1 MPFNA
6 FLLASRVR
14 PVGGRHRGS
23 NFTQLTSE
31 LHVALITSAS
41 ILRYLIQSESLFL
54 PALSFIMLHK
64 RFVLIFSGWLL
75 VLLVPLAPALAQGG
89 GPAPATA
96 ATSTD
101 SVRLTL
107 PEAERRFFQNNLAV
121 LAQQFNV
128 TVAQAQAVQA
138 RVIDNPTLYVEQD
151 VLRRRI
157 ARPLVPEGTVGS
169 EAIVTVQQLFSLAGR
184 RRAAGRVAEQ
194 SAVVEQY
201 NLQDLLRT
209 LRYQLRTTFYD
220 LAFKRQTLRVY
231 DTEISSLSRTVN
243 LYQGQFEKGNVAL
256 KEVIRLRAFLFTL
269 QSEKQALL
277 SDVAAEQADLHVLLR
292 DPVGSAYAPVVDLTR
307 TRALSLSAHPEQ
319 QLADTA
325 LVLRTDLNARR
336 ATLEQQN
343 LNLRLQQKLATP
355 DLAIGY
361 TYDKAG
367 SYINNYSALTLGM
380 AVPVF
385 NRNQGNIQAAR
396 AQVAGSKL
404 LIDQQ
409 QLIVQSEV
417 HQAYQLAARSDEL
430 FQSTDRDTAPFA
442 RLMVG
447 IEQSYAKRVL
457 TVVEYLD
464 FFESYKNNL
473 VQLNTLRANRV
484 RAFEQL
490 NFAVGKPI
498 FNSY

>member
-1 MPFNA
+1 MP
-6 FLLASRVR
+6 
-14 PVGGRHRGS
+14 
-23 NFTQLTSE
+23 Q
-31 LHVALITSAS
+31 
-41 ILRYLIQSESLFL
+41 Q
-54 PALSFIMLHK
+54 K
-64 RFVLIFSGWLL
+64 RFFILIMGCLL
-75 VLLVPLAPALAQGG
+75 GLVVSTVPAHAQAS
-89 GPAPATA
+89 PASALQAGRIDT
-96 ATSTD
+96 
-101 SVRLTL
+101 VRLAL
-107 PEAERRFFQNNLAV
+107 PDAEQRFFQNNLAV
-121 LAQQFNV
+121 LAQQYNV

-138 RVIDNPTLYVEQD
+138 RIIDNPTLYVEQD

-157 ARPLVPEGTVGS
+157 SRPVVPEGTLGN
-169 EAIVTVQQLFSLAGR
+169 EAIVTVQQLFSIAGR
-184 RRAAGRVAEQ
+184 RKAAGRVAQ
-194 SAVVEQY
+194 QAAVVEQY

-220 LAFKRQTLRVY
+220 LIFKQQTLKVY
-231 DTEISSLSRTVN
+231 DTEINSLSRTVN
-243 LYQGQFEKGNVAL
+243 LYQTQFEKGNVAL

-277 SDVAAEQADLHVLLR
+277 TDVAAEQSDLHVLLR
-292 DPVGSAYAPVVDLTR
+292 DPISTTYVPVVDLGR
-307 TRALSLSAHPEQ
+307 TRALSLNAYSEQ
-319 QLADTA
+319 QLTDTA

-336 ATLEQQN
+336 ASLEQQN
-343 LNLRLQQKLATP
+343 LNLTLQRKLATP
-355 DLAIGY
+355 DLAVGY

-380 AVPVF
+380 AIPIF
-385 NRNQGNIQAAR
+385 NRNQGNIQV
-396 AQVAGSKL
+396 AQAQIAGGKL
-404 LIDQQ
+404 LVDQQ

-417 HQAYQLAARSDEL
+417 HQAYQLAVRSDEL

-442 RLMVG
+442 RLMTG

-473 VQLNTLRANRV
+473 VQLNTLRANRI

-498 FNSY
+498 FRAE

>member
-1 MPFNA
+1 MP
-6 FLLASRVR
+6 
-14 PVGGRHRGS
+14 
-23 NFTQLTSE
+23 Q
-31 LHVALITSAS
+31 
-41 ILRYLIQSESLFL
+41 
-54 PALSFIMLHK
+54 K
-64 RFVLIFSGWLL
+64 RFVLIMAGWMLAL
-75 VLLVPLAPALAQGG
+75 LAPS
-89 GPAPATA
+89 APAQAQAGRSTPA
-96 ATSTD
+96 ASADT
-101 SVRLTL
+101 VRLTL
-107 PEAERRFFQNNLAV
+107 PDAEQRFFQNNLAV

-138 RVIDNPTLYVEQD
+138 RIIDNPTLYVEQD

-157 ARPLVPEGTVGS
+157 ARPVVPEGTVGS
-169 EAIVTVQQLFSLAGR
+169 EAIVTVQQLFSIAGR
-184 RRAAGRVAEQ
+184 RKAAGRVAQQ

-209 LRYQLRTTFYD
+209 LRYQLRTTYYD
-220 LAFKRQTLRVY
+220 LAFKQQTLKVY
-231 DTEISSLSRTVN
+231 DTEIGSLSRTVN
-243 LYQGQFEKGNVAL
+243 LYQTQFEKGNVAL

-277 SDVAAEQADLHVLLR
+277 SDVAAEQSDLHVLLR
-292 DPVGSAYAPVVDLTR
+292 DPAGSAYAPVVDLAR
-307 TRALSLSAHPEQ
+307 TRALSLSTYPEQ

-336 ATLEQQN
+336 ALLEQQN

-355 DLAIGY
+355 DLAVGY

-380 AVPVF
+380 AIPVF
-385 NRNQGNIQAAR
+385 NRNQGNIQAAQ
-396 AQVAGSKL
+396 AQLAGSKL
-404 LIDQQ
+404 LVDQQ
-409 QLIVQSEV
+409 QLIVRSEV

-442 RLMVG
+442 RLMTG

-473 VQLNTLRANRV
+473 VQLNNLRANRV

-498 FNSY
+498 FRAE

>member
-1 MPFNA
+1 MP
-6 FLLASRVR
+6 
-14 PVGGRHRGS
+14 
-23 NFTQLTSE
+23 Q
-31 LHVALITSAS
+31 
-41 ILRYLIQSESLFL
+41 Q
-54 PALSFIMLHK
+54 K
-64 RFVLIFSGWLL
+64 RFFILIMGCLL
-75 VLLVPLAPALAQGG
+75 GLVVSTVPAHAQAS
-89 GPAPATA
+89 PASALQAGRIDT
-96 ATSTD
+96 
-101 SVRLTL
+101 VRLAL
-107 PEAERRFFQNNLAV
+107 PDAEQRFFQNNLAV
-121 LAQQFNV
+121 LAQQYNV

-138 RVIDNPTLYVEQD
+138 RIIDNPTLYVEQD

-157 ARPLVPEGTVGS
+157 SRPVVPEGTLGN
-169 EAIVTVQQLFSLAGR
+169 EAIVTVQQLFSIAGR
-184 RRAAGRVAEQ
+184 RKAAGRVAQ
-194 SAVVEQY
+194 QAAVVEQY

-220 LAFKRQTLRVY
+220 LIFKQQTLKVY
-231 DTEISSLSRTVN
+231 DTEINSLSRTVN
-243 LYQGQFEKGNVAL
+243 LYQTQFEKGNVAL

-277 SDVAAEQADLHVLLR
+277 TDVAAEQSDLHVLLR
-292 DPVGSAYAPVVDLTR
+292 DPTSTTYVPVVDLGR
-307 TRALSLSAHPEQ
+307 TRALSLNAYSEQ
-319 QLADTA
+319 QLTDTA

-336 ATLEQQN
+336 ASLEQQN
-343 LNLRLQQKLATP
+343 LNLTLQRKLATP
-355 DLAIGY
+355 DLAVGY

-380 AVPVF
+380 AIPIF
-385 NRNQGNIQAAR
+385 NRNQGNIQV
-396 AQVAGSKL
+396 AQAQIAGGKL
-404 LIDQQ
+404 LVDQQ

-417 HQAYQLAARSDEL
+417 HQAYQLAVRSDEL

-442 RLMVG
+442 RLMTG

-473 VQLNTLRANRV
+473 VQLNTLRANRI

-498 FNSY
+498 FRAE

>member
-1 MPFNA
+1 MP
-6 FLLASRVR
+6 
-14 PVGGRHRGS
+14 
-23 NFTQLTSE
+23 Q
-31 LHVALITSAS
+31 
-41 ILRYLIQSESLFL
+41 Q
-54 PALSFIMLHK
+54 K
-64 RFVLIFSGWLL
+64 RFFILIVGCLL
-75 VLLVPLAPALAQGG
+75 GLVVSTVPAHAQAS
-89 GPAPATA
+89 PASALKAGRIDT
-96 ATSTD
+96 
-101 SVRLTL
+101 VRLAL
-107 PEAERRFFQNNLAV
+107 PDAEQRFFQNNLAV
-121 LAQQFNV
+121 LAQQYNV

-138 RVIDNPTLYVEQD
+138 RIIDNPTLYVEQD

-157 ARPLVPEGTVGS
+157 SRPVVPEGTLGN
-169 EAIVTVQQLFSLAGR
+169 EAIVTVQQLFSIAGR
-184 RRAAGRVAEQ
+184 RKAAGRVAQ
-194 SAVVEQY
+194 QAAVVEQY

-220 LAFKRQTLRVY
+220 LIFKQQTLKVY
-231 DTEISSLSRTVN
+231 DTEINSLSRTVN
-243 LYQGQFEKGNVAL
+243 LYQTQFEKGNVAL

-277 SDVAAEQADLHVLLR
+277 TDVAAEQSDLHVLLR
-292 DPVGSAYAPVVDLTR
+292 DPISTTYVPVVDLGR
-307 TRALSLSAHPEQ
+307 TRALSLNAYSEQ
-319 QLADTA
+319 QLTDTA

-336 ATLEQQN
+336 ASLEQQN
-343 LNLRLQQKLATP
+343 LNLTLQRKLATP
-355 DLAIGY
+355 DLAVGY

-380 AVPVF
+380 AIPIF
-385 NRNQGNIQAAR
+385 NRNQGNIQV
-396 AQVAGSKL
+396 AQAQIAGGKL
-404 LIDQQ
+404 LVDQQ

-417 HQAYQLAARSDEL
+417 HQAYQLAVRSDEL

-442 RLMVG
+442 RLMTG

-498 FNSY
+498 FRAE